1 MPQTYHS
8 QTFHPLKADI
18 VEMSWVSAARS
29 GGVSRS
35 DCRHV
40 LKITTP
46 YKLRALIWD
55 YLVDESIEYYVT
67 FGSLL
72 QSARFRLVATS
83 ARWYSTVFWHSV
95 QFSVDD

>member
-1 MPQTYHS
+1 M
-8 QTFHPLKADI
+8 
-18 VEMSWVSAARS
+18 VSATRS

-40 LKITTP
+40 MKITTP
-46 YKLRALIWD
+46 YELRALIWD

-72 QSARFRLVATS
+72 QSARFRLLATS
-83 ARWYSTVFWHSV
+83 AHRYAPRNN
-95 QFSVDD
+95 